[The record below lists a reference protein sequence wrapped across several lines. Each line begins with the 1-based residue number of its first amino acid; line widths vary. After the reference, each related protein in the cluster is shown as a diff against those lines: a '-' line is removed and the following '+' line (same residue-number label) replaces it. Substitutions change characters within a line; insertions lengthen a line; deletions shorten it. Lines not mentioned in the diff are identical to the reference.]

1 MFGFWVVLLGKV
13 ISVRVP
19 DEVKRW
25 MDMLRGEINWSKEI
39 REFIIRRIEEV
50 RKRKVLSE
58 VVDYIRTL
66 PEAPRGTANRL
77 VRRDR
82 DSR

>member
-1 MFGFWVVLLGKV
+1 MGKV
-13 ISVRVP
+13 VSVRVP

-50 RKRKVLSE
+50 RRRRVLDE
-58 VVDYIRTL
+58 AVDFIKTL

-77 VRRDR
+77 VREDR

>member
-1 MFGFWVVLLGKV
+1 MGKV

-19 DEVKRW
+19 DEVKRL

-66 PEAPRGTANRL
+66 PEAHRGTANRL